1 MVINSTSILTSSFFI
16 RKIQHKSEQVNM
28 ELWREAQLYGDIQL
42 MPFVDYYSLITFKTI
57 SICMFGVCS
66 PFQAFTLFFWVFF
79 FSLLMKWHAAILRV
93 WGQKPILFVLWTMS
107 PSWKNALNSNILF
120 AWFQITIDLLF
131 VAFFLYPFILVVW
144 IEDVSDGEFFIQMM
158 RLSVIWTVVL
168 LFQFI
173 TALCNQMKQSVKTRV
188 GLFSFSQFYVFHTSL
203 GSFISYGSLKK
214 LPRKRT
220 GCLKVEILPAPS
232 IPLSS
237 FIAGR

>member
-93 WGQKPILFVLWTMS
+93 WGQKPILFGLWTMS

-120 AWFQITIDLLF
+120 AWFQIKIDLYLWHFF
-131 VAFFLYPFILVVW
+131 V
-144 IEDVSDGEFFIQMM
+144 
-158 RLSVIWTVVL
+158 
-168 LFQFI
+168 
-173 TALCNQMKQSVKTRV
+173 
-188 GLFSFSQFYVFHTSL
+188 SFYF
-203 GSFISYGSLKK
+203 GSLSCGWF
-214 LPRKRT
+214 RWWNFHSDDQT
-220 GCLKVEILPAPS
+220 
-232 IPLSS
+232 
-237 FIAGR
+237 

>member
-28 ELWREAQLYGDIQL
+28 ELWRESQLYGDIQL

-93 WGQKPILFVLWTMS
+93 WGQKPILFGLWTMS

-168 LFQFI
+168 LF
-173 TALCNQMKQSVKTRV
+173 
-188 GLFSFSQFYVFHTSL
+188 
-203 GSFISYGSLKK
+203 
-214 LPRKRT
+214 
-220 GCLKVEILPAPS
+220 
-232 IPLSS
+232 
-237 FIAGR
+237 

>member
-1 MVINSTSILTSSFFI
+1 MLIKSTSILASSFFM
-16 RKIQHKSEQVNM
+16 RKMQHKSEQVNM
-28 ELWREAQLYGDIQL
+28 ELWRESQLYGDIQL

-93 WGQKPILFVLWTMS
+93 WGQKPILFGLWTMS

-168 LFQFI
+168 LF
-173 TALCNQMKQSVKTRV
+173 
-188 GLFSFSQFYVFHTSL
+188 
-203 GSFISYGSLKK
+203 
-214 LPRKRT
+214 
-220 GCLKVEILPAPS
+220 
-232 IPLSS
+232 
-237 FIAGR
+237 